1 MAYINDGN
9 FRLRTFGETNRSE
22 QEIEENELNV
32 NSVLDINNHTMP
44 IDNFPDPFITCCF
57 VSDDL
62 IFVNLF
68 HSALLTHFHFFFN
81 WKTRESSGVTRM
93 KIDSNDKNFP
103 FKCFYN
109 EEDNEVYSF
118 YR

>member
-1 MAYINDGN
+1 
-9 FRLRTFGETNRSE
+9 
-22 QEIEENELNV
+22 
-32 NSVLDINNHTMP
+32 MP